1 MSYMDNLEQLPYGA
15 FTLEDG
21 AVSAVN
27 AAAQSQLPILVPGT
41 HLPDAMLDALSQGDS
56 AGSFTWEEQ
65 TFFFTRVDSPDSRL
79 ILFRPDQSG
88 GISAAQLDGFSRRM
102 REQLGAFF
110 NQLQLISDRSAQ
122 QADGADQ
129 VAQLNQSFHR
139 ILHLVNDLEFLNI
152 PTKQADELFRP
163 VCLDLSQFCMELF
176 RKTAPAVERLG
187 VTLRHTPVTTPVLI
201 PGDPVL
207 LERMLLCLISNG
219 AKAAPG
225 GVIRLGLHPQIDRVV
240 LTVCDNGQSEID
252 LSRLTQTPD
261 PDSIPTPEAGAG
273 MGLDVVRRIA
283 KLHNGA
289 LLTAPGANGGLICA
303 ISLPTGPLPTGVPLS
318 SPRMETDGGI
328 SPLLTELSDLLPA
341 DMFRP
346 DFD

>member
-15 FTLEDG
+15 FTIQDG
-21 AVSAVN
+21 AVSSVN
-27 AAAQSQLPILVPGT
+27 TAAQSQLPILVPGA
-41 HLPDAMLDALSQGDS
+41 HLPEAMLGALSQGDS
-56 AGSFTWEEQ
+56 AGTFTWEEQ
-65 TFFFTRVDSPDSRL
+65 SFFFTRVDSPDSRL

-110 NQLQLISDRSAQ
+110 NQLQLISDRSDP

-129 VAQLNQSFHR
+129 IAGLNQSFHR

-152 PTKQADELFRP
+152 PTKQADDLFCP
-163 VCLDLSQFCMELF
+163 VCLDLSRLCAELYE
-176 RKTAPAVERLG
+176 KTAPAAKRIG
-187 VTLRHTPVTTPVLI
+187 VTLHHTPVALPVLI
-201 PGDPVL
+201 PGDPAL
-207 LERMLLCLISNG
+207 LERMALCLISNG

-225 GVIRLGLHPQIDRVV
+225 GVVWLGLQLRNDRAV
-240 LTVCDNGQSEID
+240 LTVCDSGNGEVD
-252 LSRLTQTPD
+252 LSRLTPD
-261 PDSIPTPEAGAG
+261 PDRIPTPDEGAG
-273 MGLDVVRRIA
+273 MGLDVARRIA
-283 KLHNGA
+283 KLHNGT

-303 ISLPTGPLPTGVPLS
+303 VSLPTGPLPTAAPLNA
-318 SPRMETDGGI
+318 PRMETDGGI
-328 SPLLTELSDLLPA
+328 STLLTELSDLLPT